1 MLRVRH
7 GARSQL
13 PSRQQQG
20 RAAEA
25 RPGAPGA
32 ARGAQDPR
40 AGRCGSPLP
49 APRTPRDP
57 GTPAAASRVLG
68 SAPRKSRDGGARP
81 ECPLSPPRRTQQLR
95 KDPAGISVCFPR
107 GRGKPSGGKLKI
119 KQKKTTTKNAP
130 GLQGK
135 RDGRGGAVGA
145 GARRV
150 CVGPGVRGCERACAR
165 VSAPRAGALTISPG
179 ERGHFGVGL
188 EMLRLRLLPPRHAG
202 SNISWGRIKNY

>member
-40 AGRCGSPLP
+40 AGRCGPPLP
-49 APRTPRDP
+49 APPRDP

-81 ECPLSPPRRTQQLR
+81 ECPLSPPRRTLQLR

-107 GRGKPSGGKLKI
+107 GTGKPSGGKLKI
-119 KQKKTTTKNAP
+119 KQEKTTK
-130 GLQGK
+130 K
-135 RDGRGGAVGA
+135 M
-145 GARRV
+145 RRV
-150 CVGPGVRGCERACAR
+150 SKESGAAAAGRWAREPAACAWVPGVRGCERACAR